1 VVVAAAVVKQV
12 KMDLA
17 AAVQVE
23 MAETHRF

>member
-1 VVVAAAVVKQV
+1 VAVVVAVEEQV

-23 MAETHRF
+23 MAETRRF